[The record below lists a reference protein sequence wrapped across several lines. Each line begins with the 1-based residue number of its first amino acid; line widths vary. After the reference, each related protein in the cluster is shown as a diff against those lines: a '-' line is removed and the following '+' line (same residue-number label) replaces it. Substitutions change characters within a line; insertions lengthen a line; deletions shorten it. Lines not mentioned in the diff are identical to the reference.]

1 MVGKTILI
9 VDDEAPIREM
19 IAVALEMAGY
29 ECLEAENTQ
38 QAHAVIVDR
47 KPDLILLDWMLPG
60 TSGIELARRLKR
72 DELTVDIPIIMLTA
86 KGEEDN
92 KIQGLE
98 VGADDYITKPFSPRE
113 LVARLKAVLRRT
125 GPGDSEAPIEV
136 GGLLL
141 DPISHRVTI
150 DGKPAEMGPT
160 EYRLLQFFMTHQERA
175 YTRGQ
180 LLDQVWGGNVYVE
193 ERTVDVHIRRS
204 RKALG
209 EVYENLVQTVR
220 GTGYRFST
228 RADPAPGRPAAG
240 VVPWTVRDGPPLDR
254 MQSVV
259 NQDWRGALIRHLLLV
274 LAASLVLGVVSG
286 HYSWAWPSAWLST
299 SAGPSGS
306 YCACTSGCA
315 TTSQTSHRRT
325 ATASGAKSSTI
336 STTCNAA
343 TSAPVAAC
351 RR

>member
-1 MVGKTILI
+1 MVGRSILI

-29 ECLEAENTQ
+29 DCMEAENSQ
-38 QAHAVIVDR
+38 QAHAIIVDR

-72 DELTVDIPIIMLTA
+72 DELTGDIPIIMLTA

-98 VGADDYITKPFSPRE
+98 VGADFKP
-113 LVARLKAVLRRT
+113 LVARLKAVLRRA
-125 GPGDSEAPIEV
+125 GPTDGEAPIEV

-193 ERTVDVHIRRS
+193 ERTVDVHIRRL

-209 EVYENLVQTVR
+209 DAYENLVQTVR

-228 RADPAPGRPAAG
+228 KG
-240 VVPWTVRDGPPLDR
+240 
-254 MQSVV
+254 
-259 NQDWRGALIRHLLLV
+259 
-274 LAASLVLGVVSG
+274 
-286 HYSWAWPSAWLST
+286 
-299 SAGPSGS
+299 
-306 YCACTSGCA
+306 
-315 TTSQTSHRRT
+315 
-325 ATASGAKSSTI
+325 
-336 STTCNAA
+336 
-343 TSAPVAAC
+343 
-351 RR
+351 